1 MDELRKNEKLL
12 DMNLEHEM
20 QKSFIS
26 YAMAVI
32 INRALPDVRDGLK
45 PVHRRIIY
53 DMNEL
58 GMTYDKPY
66 KKSARIVGDVLGKY
80 HPHGDTAVYD
90 AMVRL
95 AQPFST
101 RYMLVDGQGN
111 FGSVDGDGAAAM
123 RYTEARM
130 SKLCQYLIGEID
142 KDTVDFIP
150 NFDETLL
157 QPSVL
162 PSRFPNLLVN
172 GSNGIAVGMAT
183 NIPPHNLGEVID
195 GVNMLI
201 DNPDA
206 TLDDL
211 MTVIK
216 GPDFPTGGLIQ
227 GKAGIRAAY
236 KTGRGRIVVRAKTDI
251 EMMPG
256 NRQRIIVTEIPYMV
270 NKAKLIE
277 NIANHIKQKK
287 LDGISALRDESDR
300 RGMRIVIE
308 IKRDANAQVVLNYLF
323 KHTQMQETFGAI
335 MLALVNGEP
344 KLLSLKD
351 MLHYYIMHQKEVVTR
366 RTQYD
371 LDKALARSH
380 ILEGLL
386 IALDHIDEIVEL
398 IKKSPDTN
406 TARDAL
412 MSTFNLSEKQA
423 QAILDMRLARLTGL
437 EREKLQ
443 SEYDDLQEKISYLR
457 SILSDETKLFGI
469 IKDEIN
475 DIKNK
480 FNDERRSQI
489 VPAQGDIDVIDLIK
503 REDVVITLSNL
514 GYVKRLPLSTY
525 KAQNRGGK
533 GIIAMKNRDEDYSV
547 DMLVVSSHDELLVFT
562 TKGRVYPLSAYE
574 IPEAGRT
581 GKGLAIVNLL
591 NLDADENVTNI
602 ILLDSSAN
610 SKYLTLCTK
619 RGTMKRS
626 KLRLF
631 KHIRKGGL
639 VAITLVDDD
648 ELIGAEITDGN
659 RSIML
664 GTRKG
669 KAIHFSESD
678 IRASGRSSQGIR
690 AIRLEGDDY
699 VISMA
704 IVDENQDVLNISVNG
719 FGKRTKLDEYKLQA
733 RGGKGLK
740 AMNLS
745 ERNGDM
751 AAQLLV
757 SEDDDILI
765 LSDNG
770 TLIRTE
776 VSNIS
781 ITGRA
786 TQGVRLMKLDDESHV
801 VSVAIAPNEEEE
813 LESHN
818 IDESEDIAEVDDD
831 DIESEAFADEI
842 DEGLDM
848 EIDEQSEEDD
858 SEI

>member
-227 GKAGIRAAY
+227 GKAGIRSAY

-351 MLHYYIMHQKEVVTR
+351 MLHHYIMHQKDVVTR

-406 TARDAL
+406 TAREAL

-457 SILSDETKLFGI
+457 SILSDESKLFGI

-690 AIRLEGDDY
+690 AIRLEDDDY

-719 FGKRTKLDEYKLQA
+719 FGKRTKIDEYKLQA

-786 TQGVRLMKLDDESHV
+786 TQGVRLMRLDDESHV
-801 VSVAIAPNEEEE
+801 VSVAIAPNEDEE
-813 LESHN
+813 LEGHN
-818 IDESEDIAEVDDD
+818 IDEGEDVAEVDDD

>member
-406 TARDAL
+406 TARDTL
-412 MSTFNLSEKQA
+412 MSTFNLSDKQA

-475 DIKNK
+475 EIKNK

-690 AIRLEGDDY
+690 AIRLENDDY

-704 IVDENQDVLNISVNG
+704 IVDDNQDVLNISVNG

-733 RGGKGLK
+733 RGGKGIK

-786 TQGVRLMKLDDESHV
+786 TQGVRLMRLDDESHV

-813 LESHN
+813 LEGHN

>member
-227 GKAGIRAAY
+227 GKAGIRSAY

-525 KAQNRGGK
+525 RAQNRGGK

-678 IRASGRSSQGIR
+678 IRSSGRSSQGIR
-690 AIRLEGDDY
+690 AIRLDGDDY

-786 TQGVRLMKLDDESHV
+786 TQGVRLMRLDDESHV

-818 IDESEDIAEVDDD
+818 IDESEDIVEVDDD

>member
-227 GKAGIRAAY
+227 GKAGIRSAY

-480 FNDERRSQI
+480 FNDERRSEI

-525 KAQNRGGK
+525 RAQNRGGK

-626 KLRLF
+626 NLRLF

-678 IRASGRSSQGIR
+678 IRSSGRSSQGIR

-786 TQGVRLMKLDDESHV
+786 TQGVRLMRLDDESHV

-818 IDESEDIAEVDDD
+818 IDESEDIVEVDDD

>member
-80 HPHGDTAVYD
+80 HPHGDTAVYN

-227 GKAGIRAAY
+227 GKAGIRSAY

-300 RGMRIVIE
+300 MGMRIVIE

-351 MLHYYIMHQKEVVTR
+351 MLHHYIMHQKDVVTR

-406 TARDAL
+406 TAREAL

-457 SILSDETKLFGI
+457 SILSDESKLFGI

-690 AIRLEGDDY
+690 AIRLEDDDY

-719 FGKRTKLDEYKLQA
+719 FGKRTKIDEYKLQA

-786 TQGVRLMKLDDESHV
+786 TQGVRLMRLDDESHV

-813 LESHN
+813 LEGHN
-818 IDESEDIAEVDDD
+818 IDESEDVAEVEDD

>member
-406 TARDAL
+406 TARDPL

-786 TQGVRLMKLDDESHV
+786 TQGVRLMRLDDESHV

>member
-406 TARDAL
+406 TARDTL
-412 MSTFNLSEKQA
+412 MSTFNLSDKQA

-690 AIRLEGDDY
+690 AIRLENDDY

-719 FGKRTKLDEYKLQA
+719 FGKRTKIDEYKLQA

-751 AAQLLV
+751 AAQLLI
-757 SEDDDILI
+757 SKDDDILI

-786 TQGVRLMKLDDESHV
+786 TQGVRLMRLDDESHV

-813 LESHN
+813 LEGHN
-818 IDESEDIAEVDDD
+818 TDESEDIAEVDDD

>member
-1 MDELRKNEKLL
+1 MDEIRQEEKLL
-12 DMNLEHEM
+12 SMNLEHEM

-53 DMNEL
+53 DMHEL

-130 SKLCQYLIGEID
+130 SKLCQHLIGEID
-142 KDTVDFIP
+142 KDTVDFVP
-150 NFDETLL
+150 NFDESLL

-162 PSRFPNLLVN
+162 PSRYPNLLVN

-227 GKAGIRAAY
+227 GKGGIKSAY
-236 KTGRGRIVVRAKTDI
+236 KTGRGRIIVRAKTDI
-251 EMMPG
+251 EPMPG
-256 NRQRIIVTEIPYMV
+256 NRSRIIVSEIPYMV
-270 NKAKLIE
+270 NKAKLISV
-277 NIANHIKQKK
+277 IADHIKQKR
-287 LDGISALRDESDR
+287 LDGISAIRDESDR

-308 IKRDANAQVVLNYLF
+308 LKRDANAQVVLNYLF

-351 MLHYYIMHQKEVVTR
+351 MLHYYILHQKEVVTR

-371 LDKALARSH
+371 LEKAQARSH

-398 IKKSPDTN
+398 IKKSSDTN
-406 TARDAL
+406 TAREAL
-412 MSTFNLSEKQA
+412 MNTYNLSEKQA

-437 EREKLQ
+437 ERDRLQ
-443 SEYDDLQEKISYLR
+443 GEYDELQDKIAYFQ
-457 SILSDETKLFGI
+457 SILADEVKLFAI

-475 DIKNK
+475 EIKNK
-480 FNDERRSQI
+480 YKDDRRSQI

-503 REDVVITLSNL
+503 EESVVITLSAL

-562 TKGRVYPLSAYE
+562 SKGRAYPLSAYE
-574 IPEAGRT
+574 IPEASRT
-581 GKGLAIVNLL
+581 SKGLAIVNLL
-591 NLDADENVTNI
+591 NLDPDEKVTNI
-602 ILLDSSAN
+602 IVDNGDSN
-610 SKYLTLCTK
+610 KYLILCTK
-619 RGTMKRS
+619 KGIIKRS
-626 KLRLF
+626 NMSLF
-631 KHIRKGGL
+631 KNIRKGGL
-639 VAITLVDDD
+639 NAITLIDDD
-648 ELIGAEITDGN
+648 ELIGAEISDGN
-659 RSIML
+659 GSIL
-664 GTRKG
+664 VGSHQG
-669 KAIHFSESD
+669 KALHFMESD
-678 IRASGRSSQGIR
+678 IRPSGRNSRGVI
-690 AIRLEGDDY
+690 AIRLDDEDY
-699 VISMA
+699 LISMA
-704 IVDENQDVLNISVNG
+704 IVGDEKYVLNISVNG
-719 FGKRTKLDEYKLQA
+719 YGKRTIIDEYRIQS
-733 RGGKGLK
+733 RGGKGIK

-745 ERNGDM
+745 ERNGTL

-757 SEDDDILI
+757 SEEDDILI

-776 VSNIS
+776 VANVSIS
-781 ITGRA
+781 GRA
-786 TQGVRLMKLDDESHV
+786 TQGVRLMKLDEDVNV
-801 VSVAIAPNEEEE
+801 VSVALVTNEDVDLEENKNVNT
-813 LESHN
+813 LQ
-818 IDESEDIAEVDDD
+818 EDIEVEDEFEDD
-831 DIESEAFADEI
+831 EAF
-842 DEGLDM
+842 EGLDM
-848 EIDEQSEEDD
+848 DIAEKSVEDEED
-858 SEI
+858 I

>member
-206 TLDDL
+206 TLEDL

-351 MLHYYIMHQKEVVTR
+351 MLHHYIMHQKDVVTR

-443 SEYDDLQEKISYLR
+443 SEYDDLQEKISYFR
-457 SILSDETKLFGI
+457 SILSDESKLFGI

-619 RGTMKRS
+619 RGTIKRS

-690 AIRLEGDDY
+690 AIRLEEDDY

-704 IVDENQDVLNISVNG
+704 IVDDNQDVLNISVNG

-786 TQGVRLMKLDDESHV
+786 TQGVRLMRLDDESHV

-813 LESHN
+813 LEGHN

>member
-227 GKAGIRAAY
+227 GKAGIRSAY

-489 VPAQGDIDVIDLIK
+489 VPAQGVIDVIDLIK

-525 KAQNRGGK
+525 RAQNRGGK
-533 GIIAMKNRDEDYSV
+533 GIIAMKNRDEDYLV

-678 IRASGRSSQGIR
+678 IRSSGRSSQGIR

-786 TQGVRLMKLDDESHV
+786 TQGVRLMRLDDESHV

-813 LESHN
+813 IESHN

>member
-227 GKAGIRAAY
+227 GKAGIRSAY

-351 MLHYYIMHQKEVVTR
+351 MLHHYIMHQKDVVTR

-457 SILSDETKLFGI
+457 SILSDESKLFGI

-619 RGTMKRS
+619 RGTIKRS

-690 AIRLEGDDY
+690 AIRLENDDY

-786 TQGVRLMKLDDESHV
+786 TQGVRLMRLDDESHV

-813 LESHN
+813 LEGHN

>member
-206 TLDDL
+206 TLEDL

-277 NIANHIKQKK
+277 TIANHIKQKK

-406 TARDAL
+406 TARDTL
-412 MSTFNLSEKQA
+412 MSTFNLSDKQA

-443 SEYDDLQEKISYLR
+443 SEYDDLQEKISYFR
-457 SILSDETKLFGI
+457 SILSDESKLFGI

-619 RGTMKRS
+619 RGTIKRS

-678 IRASGRSSQGIR
+678 IRASGRSSQGMR
-690 AIRLEGDDY
+690 AIRLEDDDY

-719 FGKRTKLDEYKLQA
+719 FGKRTKIDEYKLQA

-786 TQGVRLMKLDDESHV
+786 TQGVRLMRLDDESHV

-813 LESHN
+813 LEGHN

>member
-525 KAQNRGGK
+525 RAQNRGGK

-786 TQGVRLMKLDDESHV
+786 TQGVRLMRLDDESHV

>member
-206 TLDDL
+206 TLEDL

-227 GKAGIRAAY
+227 GKAGIRSAY

-351 MLHYYIMHQKEVVTR
+351 MLHHYIMHQKDVVTR

-457 SILSDETKLFGI
+457 SILSDESKLFGI

-659 RSIML
+659 CSIML

-690 AIRLEGDDY
+690 AIRLEEDDY

-719 FGKRTKLDEYKLQA
+719 FGKRTKIDEYKLQA

-786 TQGVRLMKLDDESHV
+786 TQGVRLMRLDDESHV
-801 VSVAIAPNEEEE
+801 VSVAIAPNEDEE
-813 LESHN
+813 LEGHN
-818 IDESEDIAEVDDD
+818 IDESEDVAEVEDD

>member
-227 GKAGIRAAY
+227 GKAGIRSAY

-351 MLHYYIMHQKEVVTR
+351 MLHHYIMHQKEVVTR

-525 KAQNRGGK
+525 RAQNRGGK

-678 IRASGRSSQGIR
+678 IRSSGRSSQGIR

-786 TQGVRLMKLDDESHV
+786 TQGVRLMRLDDESHV

>member
-786 TQGVRLMKLDDESHV
+786 TQGVRLMRLDDESHV

>member
-227 GKAGIRAAY
+227 GKAGIRSAY

-300 RGMRIVIE
+300 MGMRIVIE

-351 MLHYYIMHQKEVVTR
+351 MLHHYIMHQKDVVTR

-406 TARDAL
+406 TAREAL

-457 SILSDETKLFGI
+457 SILSDESKLFGI

-690 AIRLEGDDY
+690 AIRLEDDDY

-719 FGKRTKLDEYKLQA
+719 FGKRTKIDEYKLQA

-786 TQGVRLMKLDDESHV
+786 TQGVRLMRLDDESHV

-813 LESHN
+813 LEGHN
-818 IDESEDIAEVDDD
+818 IDESEDVAEVEDD

>member
-206 TLDDL
+206 TLEDL

-227 GKAGIRAAY
+227 GKAGIRSAY

-351 MLHYYIMHQKEVVTR
+351 MLHHYIMHQKDVVTR

-457 SILSDETKLFGI
+457 SILSDESKLFGI

-659 RSIML
+659 CSIML

-690 AIRLEGDDY
+690 AIRLEEDDY

-719 FGKRTKLDEYKLQA
+719 FGKRTKIDEYKLQA

-786 TQGVRLMKLDDESHV
+786 TQGVRLMRLDDESHV
-801 VSVAIAPNEEEE
+801 VSVAIAPNEDEE
-813 LESHN
+813 LEGHN
-818 IDESEDIAEVDDD
+818 IDESEDVAEVEDD

-858 SEI
+858 CEI

>member
-227 GKAGIRAAY
+227 GKAGIRSAY

-525 KAQNRGGK
+525 RAQNRGGK

-678 IRASGRSSQGIR
+678 IRSSGRSSQGIR

-786 TQGVRLMKLDDESHV
+786 TQGVRLMRLDDESHV

-818 IDESEDIAEVDDD
+818 IDESEDIVEVDDD